1 MSLIYAMDKIANT
14 CGHYDA
20 YIQGA
25 VFDRHLALSIPSVN
39 ALNNPLNQCHN
50 EDANELVKHI
60 YADLVYI
67 DPPYNSRQYCDA
79 YHLLENVAR
88 WEKPAVYGVAKK
100 MDRTAMKSKYCTS
113 SAETV
118 FQDLIGSINARY
130 ILFSYNNMSNK
141 GNNRSNAK
149 ISDKAIFEIL
159 GKKGKVKVFEE
170 RCKAFSAGNPL

>member
-1 MSLIYAMDKIANT
+1 
-14 CGHYDA
+14 
-20 YIQGA
+20 
-25 VFDRHLALSIPSVN
+25 
-39 ALNNPLNQCHN
+39 
-50 EDANELVKHI
+50 
-60 YADLVYI
+60 
-67 DPPYNSRQYCDA
+67 
-79 YHLLENVAR
+79 
-88 WEKPAVYGVAKK
+88 
-100 MDRTAMKSKYCTS
+100 MKSKYCTS

-170 RCKAFSAGNPL
+170 RSKAFSARNPLSTRDVKSHHHANVVFIGICGFCQKLK

>member
-39 ALNNPLNQCHN
+39 ALSNPLNQCHN

-88 WEKPAVYGVAKK
+88 REKPAVYGVAKK
-100 MDRTAMKSKYCTS
+100 KWT
-113 SAETV
+113 E
-118 FQDLIGSINARY
+118 
-130 ILFSYNNMSNK
+130 
-141 GNNRSNAK
+141 
-149 ISDKAIFEIL
+149 
-159 GKKGKVKVFEE
+159 
-170 RCKAFSAGNPL
+170 PL